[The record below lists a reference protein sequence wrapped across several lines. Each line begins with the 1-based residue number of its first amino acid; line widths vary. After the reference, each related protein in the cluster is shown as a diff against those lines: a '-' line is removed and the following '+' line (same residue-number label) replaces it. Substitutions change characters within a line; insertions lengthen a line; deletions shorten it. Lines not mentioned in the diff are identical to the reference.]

1 MKRIN
6 IVYLFLMLAV
16 LGSCLDEDPQYT
28 TNSKVVYSDEQSAQM
43 ALTGIY
49 GLMAVQGSFAQLL
62 PEVHTEAS
70 GLCWAAHKPSENQYQ
85 YTAGAIPVE
94 NVFNNLIW
102 GALYQAIANCNIFIK
117 ACEDSESGD
126 WSSKPNMIAQAK
138 FMRGVC
144 YYVLYSF
151 YGGVPLRLEPSDKDT
166 QDAPRATRQQ
176 VIDQIVKDWTEAA
189 VDLDETSALA
199 SSKPTA
205 PNKYSAYAYLT
216 KLYWILGCNSWAAEN
231 GDYWASGILKQTW
244 PEMQSGE
251 VYFKKAKEYGDLVL
265 NESNFDLE
273 PDFNTLYNGQRLSFS
288 KEFVFVIDATKNT
301 TENVGY
307 NSLHW
312 TFSPQN
318 CSQGE
323 TWGRS
328 QPNKSFYD
336 WAHGTYQDDA
346 RLKVTFISKW
356 KKFVNN
362 QASDEW
368 QAAYPYVLKNVNDT
382 TWVDSI
388 VRPGRPPVKVPVITK
403 KQEFKDSIDYI
414 NGGFEDPTNPKI
426 EELDSLI
433 CDAFC
438 KTKGPNDYNIND
450 WPYFGK
456 YMTNDVSG
464 RYANNN
470 LYVYRFADFLLLMA
484 DVENELN
491 NTGTAITLVNRVLQR
506 ARNSSKPA
514 STYPKD
520 LSATL
525 SKDGVR
531 EYVFH
536 ERLFELAA
544 EFDGFTDTRRRGI
557 EWRRKLLE
565 RNNNHHIT
573 AACFQYGVENKYT
586 AYWKEYWYPDEE
598 GKIDWNSYLV
608 KNQLIPI
615 PQMEL
620 TTNGKI
626 SIDDQN
632 PGYSQ

>member
-1 MKRIN
+1 
-6 IVYLFLMLAV
+6 MLAV

-28 TNSKVVYSDEQSAQM
+28 ANPKIVYKTELTAQM

-62 PEVHTEAS
+62 PEINTEAS
-70 GLCWAAHKPSENQYQ
+70 GLCWAQYDPSVNTHQ
-85 YTAGAIPVE
+85 YTVGNIPVE
-94 NVFNNLIW
+94 NDFNNLVW
-102 GALYQAIANCNIFIK
+102 GALYQAIANCNIFIN
-117 ACEDSESGD
+117 ACYDSESGD
-126 WSSKPNMIAQAK
+126 WGTKPNMIAQAK

-151 YGGVPLRLEPSDKDT
+151 YGGVPLRLEPSDKNNLPM
-166 QDAPRATRQQ
+166 PRASRQQ
-176 VIDQIVKDWTEAA
+176 VIDQILKDWTEAVA
-189 VDLDETSALA
+189 DLDETSSLA
-199 SSKPTA
+199 SNKPTA
-205 PNKYSAYAYLT
+205 PNKYSAYAYLA
-216 KLYWILGCNSWAAEN
+216 KLYWIMGCNSWAAEN
-231 GDYWASGILKQTW
+231 GDYWATGILKQTW
-244 PEMQSGE
+244 PEMQPSN

-265 NESNFDLE
+265 SKSNFELESNF
-273 PDFNTLYNGQRLSFS
+273 NTLFNGQRLSFS
-288 KEFVFVIDATKNT
+288 KEFVFVIDATKST

-336 WAHGTYQDDA
+336 WAHGTYQDDP

-356 KKFVNN
+356 VKYVNKMP
-362 QASDEW
+362 SDEI
-368 QAAYPYVLKNVNDT
+368 QSAYPYVTKTLKDT
-382 TWVDSI
+382 IWVDSI
-388 VRPGRPPVKVPVITK
+388 VRPGRPPVKIPVITEHK
-403 KQEFKDSIDYI
+403 EFVDSLDYI
-414 NGGFEDPTNPKI
+414 NGGYEDPTNPKI
-426 EELDSLI
+426 EELDSI
-433 CDAFC
+433 FCDAFC
-438 KTKGPNDYNIND
+438 KTKGPADWNIND

-484 DVENELN
+484 DVENELG
-491 NTGTAITLVNRVLQR
+491 NTGTAISLVNRVLQR
-506 ARNSSKPA
+506 ARNSAKSA
-514 STYPKD
+514 TTYPKD
-520 LSATL
+520 LSASL
-525 SKDGVR
+525 SKEDVR
-531 EYVFH
+531 EYIFH

-557 EWRRKLLE
+557 EWRKKLLE

-573 AACFQYGVENKYT
+573 AACYKYGVDHKY
-586 AYWKEYWYPDEE
+586 ASAWREYWYPSDGEE
-598 GKIDWNSYLV
+598 DWNSYLV
-608 KNQLIPI
+608 RNQLIPI

-620 TTNGKI
+620 TTNDKI

-632 PGYSQ
+632 PGYSK